1 MRKVI
6 SILLVVVWMLVI
18 FYLSNQN
25 KVETNE
31 TTDIIYKLFHIKSDS
46 LILFTLIRKSAHL
59 IEYLILGILVY
70 NMFKNYNISNIIL
83 CSIFICIIYSCTDEI
98 HQVFIEGRDGKI
110 IDCIIDTIGSSIGII
125 IMNLRQKRLSKN

>member
-1 MRKVI
+1 MRKII
-6 SILLVVVWMLVI
+6 SIILVVVWMLVI

-59 IEYLILGILVY
+59 IEYFILGILVY
-70 NMFKNYNISNIIL
+70 NMLKNFNISNIL
-83 CSIFICIIYSCTDEI
+83 VCSIFICIIYSCTDEI
-98 HQVFIEGRDGKI
+98 HQLFIYERSFGITDILIDMMGSMIAYLFVKI
-110 IDCIIDTIGSSIGII
+110 I
-125 IMNLRQKRLSKN
+125 LHKK